1 MIKYVILIPSFNDWE
16 CLNLLIPK
24 IDQVLKNTNENVDVL
39 IVNDG
44 STKKNH
50 LVFKKISHLKK
61 IEVLNL
67 RKNVKAQI
75 AIATGLNFLK
85 KEKFQGGIIVMDA
98 DGQDDP
104 EYLIDIFK
112 ESKKNPERT
121 ITINR
126 SKRDDELPFKIL
138 YQMYLFLLFLLT
150 FKYLKFGVYSYLH
163 SSSLDKILS
172 TNDIHLAYAASLA
185 KHFKN
190 KNVIFAPRKKRILG
204 ESQNN
209 YKSLTHYALKIIS
222 VFRNQVLINSIVLVF
237 ISFLLSKLITS
248 SALFLFILLGLLFFN
263 VIIFLLAYQI
273 NKSHLVNDTLKNIE
287 NIENLRNELLK

>member
-44 STKKNH
+44 STKKNN
-50 LVFKKISHLKK
+50 LVFKKIVHLKK

-248 SALFLFILLGLLFFN
+248 SALFLFILLALLFFN

-273 NKSHLVNDTLKNIE
+273 NKSHVVNDTLKNIE
-287 NIENLRNELLK
+287 NIENLRNELL

>member
-16 CLNLLIPK
+16 CLNILIPK
-24 IDQVLKNTNENVDVL
+24 IDQALKNTNENVDIL

-44 STKKNH
+44 STKKNN
-50 LVFKKISHLKK
+50 LIFKKMPHLKK

-67 RKNVKAQI
+67 KNNVKAQI
-75 AIATGLNFLK
+75 AIATGLNFLR

-104 EYLIDIFK
+104 EYLVDIIK

-126 SKRDDELPFKIL
+126 TKRDDELLFKIL
-138 YQMYLFLLFLLT
+138 YQMYLFLSFLLT

-163 SSSLDKILS
+163 SSSLNKILS
-172 TNDIHLAYAASLA
+172 TNDVHLAYVASLA

-190 KNVIFAPRKKRILG
+190 KNAMFAPRKKRILG

-209 YKSLTHYALKIIS
+209 YKSLIHYALKIIS
-222 VFRNQVLINSIVLVF
+222 AFKSQVLVNSTALVF
-237 ISFLLSKLITS
+237 ISFLFSKFMASSLLI
-248 SALFLFILLGLLFFN
+248 LFILLPVLIFN
-263 VIIFLLAYQI
+263 IIIFLLFYQV
-273 NKSHLVNDTLKNIE
+273 NKSHLVKDTLT
-287 NIENLRNELLK
+287 NIENLENLIN

>member
-85 KEKFQGGIIVMDA
+85 KEKIQGGIIVMDA

-126 SKRDDELPFKIL
+126 TKRDDALSFKIL
-138 YQMYLFLLFLLT
+138 YQMYLFLSFLLT

-248 SALFLFILLGLLFFN
+248 SALFLFILLALLFFN

-273 NKSHLVNDTLKNIE
+273 NKSHVVNDTLKNIE
-287 NIENLRNELLK
+287 NIENLGNELL

>member
-24 IDQVLKNTNENVDVL
+24 IDQALKDTNEHVDVL

-44 STKKNH
+44 STKKNN
-50 LVFKKISHLKK
+50 LLFKKMHRLKK
-61 IEVLNL
+61 VEVLNL
-67 RKNVKAQI
+67 KNNVKAQI
-75 AIATGLNFLK
+75 AIATGLNFLR

-104 EYLIDIFK
+104 EYLINIIK
-112 ESKKNPERT
+112 ESKKNPEKT

-126 SKRDDELPFKIL
+126 TKRDDELLFKIL
-138 YQMYLFLLFLLT
+138 YQMYLFLSFLLT

-163 SSSLDKILS
+163 SNSLDKILS

-204 ESQNN
+204 QSQNN

-222 VFRNQVLINSIVLVF
+222 VFRNQVLVNSVVLVF
-237 ISFLLSKLITS
+237 ISFLLSKFIIFPV
-248 SALFLFILLGLLFFN
+248 LFLFILLAFLFFN
-263 VIIFLLAYQI
+263 AIIFLLAYQI
-273 NKSHLVNDTLKNIE
+273 KKSYIVKDTLTNIE
-287 NIENLRNELLK
+287 NIENLTN

>member
-24 IDQVLKNTNENVDVL
+24 IDQALKNTNEEVDVL

-44 STKKNH
+44 STKKNN
-50 LVFKKISHLKK
+50 LVFKKIAHLKK

-67 RKNVKAQI
+67 KNNVKAQI

-104 EYLIDIFK
+104 EYLVDIFK

-126 SKRDDELPFKIL
+126 TKREDELKFKIF
-138 YQMYLFLLFLLT
+138 YQMYLFLSFLLT

-190 KNVIFAPRKKRILG
+190 NNVIFAPRKKRIFG
-204 ESQNN
+204 KSQNN
-209 YKSLTHYALKIIS
+209 YISLTYYALKIIS
-222 VFRNQVLINSIVLVF
+222 TFRNQVLINSIALVF
-237 ISFLLSKLITS
+237 ISFLLFNFNTS
-248 SALFLFILLGLLFFN
+248 SPFFLFILLTLLFFN

-273 NKSHLVNDTLKNIE
+273 NKSHMVKDTLTNIE
-287 NIENLRNELLK
+287 NVRNELLK

>member
-24 IDQVLKNTNENVDVL
+24 IDQALKNTNENVDVL
-39 IVNDG
+39 IVNDV
-44 STKKNH
+44 STKKNN
-50 LVFKKISHLKK
+50 LVFKKMSHLKK

-138 YQMYLFLLFLLT
+138 YQMYLFLSFLLT

-248 SALFLFILLGLLFFN
+248 SALFLFILLALLFFN

-273 NKSHLVNDTLKNIE
+273 NKSHVVNDTLKNIE
-287 NIENLRNELLK
+287 NIENLRNELL

>member
-44 STKKNH
+44 STKKNN
-50 LVFKKISHLKK
+50 LVFKKMSHLKK

-67 RKNVKAQI
+67 KNNVKAQI

-138 YQMYLFLLFLLT
+138 YQMYLFLSFLLT

-237 ISFLLSKLITS
+237 ISFLFSKFITS
-248 SALFLFILLGLLFFN
+248 PTFFLFILLPLIFFN
-263 VIIFLLAYQI
+263 VIIYLIAYQI
-273 NKSHLVNDTLKNIE
+273 NKSHLAKDTLTNIE
-287 NIENLRNELLK
+287 NIENLRNELL

>member
-1 MIKYVILIPSFNDWE
+1 MLKYVILIPSFNDWE
-16 CLNLLIPK
+16 CLNFLIPK
-24 IDQVLKNTNENVDVL
+24 IDQTLKNTNEEVDIL

-44 STKKNH
+44 STKKNN
-50 LVFKKISHLKK
+50 LSFKKIFTLKK

-67 RKNVKAQI
+67 RNNVKAQI

-104 EYLIDIFK
+104 AYLVDIIK
-112 ESKKNPERT
+112 ESKKNPEKT

-126 SKRDDELPFKIL
+126 TKRDDEIKFKIL
-138 YQMYLFLLFLLT
+138 YQIYLFLSFLLT

-172 TNDIHLAYAASLA
+172 TNDINLAYAASLA

-190 KNVIFAPRKKRILG
+190 RNIIFAPRKRRIVG
-204 ESQNN
+204 KSQNN
-209 YKSLTHYALKIIS
+209 YITLTHYALKIIS
-222 VFRNQVLINSIVLVF
+222 VFRNQVLINSAVF
-237 ISFLLSKLITS
+237 IFISLLLTNFKATSPLFLLI
-248 SALFLFILLGLLFFN
+248 LFVFLFFN
-263 VIIFLLAYQI
+263 IIVFLIAHQI
-273 NKSHLVNDTLKNIE
+273 NKSHTIKDTLTNIE
-287 NIENLRNELLK
+287 NITNLRN

>member
-24 IDQVLKNTNENVDVL
+24 IDQALKNTNENVDVL

-44 STKKNH
+44 STKKNN
-50 LVFKKISHLKK
+50 LVFKKMSHLKK

-126 SKRDDELPFKIL
+126 TKRDDELPFKIL
-138 YQMYLFLLFLLT
+138 YQMYLFLSFLLT

-190 KNVIFAPRKKRILG
+190 RNVIFAPRKKRILG

-237 ISFLLSKLITS
+237 IGFLLSKLITS
-248 SALFLFILLGLLFFN
+248 SALFLFILLALLFFN

-273 NKSHLVNDTLKNIE
+273 NKSHLVNDTFKNIE
-287 NIENLRNELLK
+287 NIENLRNELL

>member
-1 MIKYVILIPSFNDWE
+1 MM
-16 CLNLLIPK
+16 
-24 IDQVLKNTNENVDVL
+24 DQQ
-39 IVNDG
+39 
-44 STKKNH
+44 KKNN
-50 LVFKKISHLKK
+50 LVFKKIAHLKK

-67 RKNVKAQI
+67 KNNVKAQI

-85 KEKFQGGIIVMDA
+85 KEKFQGGIIVMDG

-104 EYLIDIFK
+104 EYLVDIFK

-126 SKRDDELPFKIL
+126 TKREDELKFKIF
-138 YQMYLFLLFLLT
+138 YQMYLFLSFLLT

-172 TNDIHLAYAASLA
+172 TNDIHLAYVASLA

-190 KNVIFAPRKKRILG
+190 KNVIFAPRKKRIFG
-204 ESQNN
+204 KSKNN
-209 YKSLTHYALKIIS
+209 YISLTYYALKIIS
-222 VFRNQVLINSIVLVF
+222 VFRNQVLVNSIALVF
-237 ISFLLSKLITS
+237 ISFLLFNFNTS
-248 SALFLFILLGLLFFN
+248 SPFFLFILLTLLFFN

-273 NKSHLVNDTLKNIE
+273 NKSHMVKDTLTNIE

>member
-24 IDQVLKNTNENVDVL
+24 IDQALKNTNENVDVL

-44 STKKNH
+44 STKKNN
-50 LVFKKISHLKK
+50 LVFKKIVHLKK

-67 RKNVKAQI
+67 RNNVKAQI

-104 EYLIDIFK
+104 EYLVDIFK

-126 SKRDDELPFKIL
+126 TKREDELKFKIF
-138 YQMYLFLLFLLT
+138 YQMYLFLSFLLT
-150 FKYLKFGVYSYLH
+150 FKNLKFGVYSYLH

-222 VFRNQVLINSIVLVF
+222 VFRNQVLINSMVLVF

-248 SALFLFILLGLLFFN
+248 SALFLFILLALLFFN

-273 NKSHLVNDTLKNIE
+273 NKSHVVNDTLKNIE
-287 NIENLRNELLK
+287 NIENLRNELL

>member
-24 IDQVLKNTNENVDVL
+24 IDQALKNTNENVDVL

-44 STKKNH
+44 STKKNN
-50 LVFKKISHLKK
+50 LIFDKMSRLKK

-67 RKNVKAQI
+67 KNNVKAQI

-104 EYLIDIFK
+104 EYLVDIFN
-112 ESKKNPERT
+112 ESKKNPKRT

-126 SKRDDELPFKIL
+126 TKREDELKFKIF
-138 YQMYLFLLFLLT
+138 YQMYLFLSFLLT

-209 YKSLTHYALKIIS
+209 YKSLAHYALKIIS
-222 VFRNQVLINSIVLVF
+222 VFRNQVLVNSIVLVF
-237 ISFLLSKLITS
+237 ISFLLSKFITS
-248 SALFLFILLGLLFFN
+248 SIFFLFILLALLFFN

-273 NKSHLVNDTLKNIE
+273 NKSHIVKNTLANVG
-287 NIENLRNELLK
+287 NIENLKNELL

>member
-1 MIKYVILIPSFNDWE
+1 MIEYVILIPSFNDWE

-24 IDQVLKNTNENVDVL
+24 IDQALKNTNENVDVL

-44 STKKNH
+44 STKKNN
-50 LVFKKISHLKK
+50 LIFKKMSRLKK

-67 RKNVKAQI
+67 KNNVKAQI
-75 AIATGLNFLK
+75 AIATGLNFLR
-85 KEKFQGGIIVMDA
+85 KEQFKGGIIVMDA

-104 EYLIDIFK
+104 EYLVDIIK
-112 ESKKNPERT
+112 QSKQNPERT

-126 SKRDDELPFKIL
+126 TKRDDELLFKIL

-190 KNVIFAPRKKRILG
+190 RNVIFAPRKKRIFG

-222 VFRNQVLINSIVLVF
+222 VFRNQVIVNSIILVF
-237 ISFLLSKLITS
+237 ISFLLSKFLTS
-248 SALFLFILLGLLFFN
+248 SVLFLFILLALIFFN

-273 NKSHLVNDTLKNIE
+273 NKSHLVKDTLTNVE
-287 NIENLRNELLK
+287 NIENLRN

>member
-44 STKKNH
+44 STKKNN
-50 LVFKKISHLKK
+50 LVFKKMSNLKK

-126 SKRDDELPFKIL
+126 TKRDDELPFKIL
-138 YQMYLFLLFLLT
+138 YQMYLFLSFLLT

-248 SALFLFILLGLLFFN
+248 SALFLFILFALLFFN

-287 NIENLRNELLK
+287 NIENLRNELL

>member
-24 IDQVLKNTNENVDVL
+24 IDQALKNTNENVDVL

-44 STKKNH
+44 STKKNN
-50 LVFKKISHLKK
+50 LVFKKMSHLKK

-104 EYLIDIFK
+104 KYLIDIFK
-112 ESKKNPERT
+112 QSKKNPERT

-138 YQMYLFLLFLLT
+138 YQMYLFLSFLLT

-248 SALFLFILLGLLFFN
+248 SALFLFILLALLFFN

-273 NKSHLVNDTLKNIE
+273 NKSHVVNDTLKNIE
-287 NIENLRNELLK
+287 NIENLRNELL

>member
-1 MIKYVILIPSFNDWE
+1 MIEYVILIPSFNDWE

-24 IDQVLKNTNENVDVL
+24 IDQALKNTNENVDVL

-44 STKKNH
+44 STKKNN
-50 LVFKKISHLKK
+50 LVFKKMSHLKK

-126 SKRDDELPFKIL
+126 TKRDDELPFKIL
-138 YQMYLFLLFLLT
+138 YQMYLFLSFLLT

-190 KNVIFAPRKKRILG
+190 KNVFFAPRKKRILG

-248 SALFLFILLGLLFFN
+248 SALFLFILLALLFFN

-287 NIENLRNELLK
+287 NIENLRNELL

>member
-24 IDQVLKNTNENVDVL
+24 IDQALKNTNENVDVL

-44 STKKNH
+44 STKKNN
-50 LVFKKISHLKK
+50 LVFKKMSHLKK

-104 EYLIDIFK
+104 EYLVDIFK

-126 SKRDDELPFKIL
+126 TKREDELKFKIF
-138 YQMYLFLLFLLT
+138 YQMYLFLSFLLT
-150 FKYLKFGVYSYLH
+150 FKYLKFGVYGYLH

-248 SALFLFILLGLLFFN
+248 SALFLFILLALLFFN

-273 NKSHLVNDTLKNIE
+273 NKSHVVNDTLKNIE
-287 NIENLRNELLK
+287 NIENLRNELL

>member
-16 CLNLLIPK
+16 CLNFLIPK
-24 IDQVLKNTNENVDVL
+24 IDKALKNTNEEVDVL

-44 STKKNH
+44 STKKNN
-50 LVFKKISHLKK
+50 LIFKTISHLKK

-67 RKNVKAQI
+67 RNNVKAQI

-126 SKRDDELPFKIL
+126 TKRDDELLFKIL
-138 YQMYLFLLFLLT
+138 YQMYLFLSFLLT

-163 SSSLDKILS
+163 SNSLDKILS
-172 TNDIHLAYAASLA
+172 TNDIHFAYAASLA

-190 KNVIFAPRKKRILG
+190 KNVNFAPRKKRILG
-204 ESQNN
+204 QSQNN

-222 VFRNQVLINSIVLVF
+222 VFRNQVLVNSVVLVF
-237 ISFLLSKLITS
+237 ISFLLSKFIIFPVP
-248 SALFLFILLGLLFFN
+248 FLFILLAFLFFN
-263 VIIFLLAYQI
+263 AIIFLLAYEI
-273 NKSHLVNDTLKNIE
+273 KKSYIVKDTLTNVE
-287 NIENLRNELLK
+287 NIENLTN

>member
-1 MIKYVILIPSFNDWE
+1 
-16 CLNLLIPK
+16 
-24 IDQVLKNTNENVDVL
+24 LKNTNENVDVL

-44 STKKNH
+44 STKKNN
-50 LVFKKISHLKK
+50 LVFKKMSHLKK

-104 EYLIDIFK
+104 KYLIDIFK

-126 SKRDDELPFKIL
+126 TKRDDELPFKIL
-138 YQMYLFLLFLLT
+138 YQMYLFLSFLLT

-248 SALFLFILLGLLFFN
+248 SALFLFILLALLFFN

-287 NIENLRNELLK
+287 NIENLRNELL

>member
-44 STKKNH
+44 STKKNN
-50 LVFKKISHLKK
+50 LVFKKMSHLKK

-104 EYLIDIFK
+104 ENLVDIFK

-126 SKRDDELPFKIL
+126 TKRDDELPFKIL
-138 YQMYLFLLFLLT
+138 YQMYLFLSFLLT

-248 SALFLFILLGLLFFN
+248 SAFFLFILLALLFFN

-287 NIENLRNELLK
+287 NIENLRNELL